1 MKMLKYKYIAPVI
14 LTGLLLTGTS
24 CLGDLDTIP
33 LDKEEL
39 VSDVVFGSDIA
50 AYEQSLAKVYAGF
63 IIGGNSGGDSDQDVV
78 GIDGGSMAS
87 FLRCTWN
94 MQELASDEAHCC
106 WNDPGIPDFNEL
118 SWSASSPW
126 IKGSYFRLFYQIN
139 VANAFLRET
148 TDSKLSDRGC
158 SPETISK
165 IKTLR
170 AEARFLRA
178 LAYTYA
184 LDFYHNV
191 PFITEESTIGSALP
205 QQIMAKD
212 LFAYIEKE
220 LTECEADMLPAKVG
234 FDASYGHAN
243 KAACWGLLS
252 RLYLNAEVY
261 TGEKKYTECIA
272 ASQKVIQAGYTLDPV
287 YSNLFKADNHN
298 SPEMIYGLRYEGDQT
313 MTWGG
318 MTFLLCAMEP
328 TTYAETINA
337 KDAWQGVR
345 ARSSLLKTFEKE
357 KEYANDSRIDLIHTE
372 LTDNIEI
379 VDRTAYT
386 NNGIPVV
393 KFSNVNKDGSLPPSK
408 EAWTDFPLFR
418 LSEIYLNYAEA
429 VLRGGTGGDQATALG
444 YVNALRQ
451 RAYKDAS
458 KAPIASNELTLDFLL
473 DEKGREFY
481 YEAHRRT
488 DLIRHGKYT
497 SAEYV
502 WPWKGGV
509 ANGIAVK
516 DIYKVF
522 PIPSDDIASNRNLK
536 QNEGY

>member
-1 MKMLKYKYIAPVI
+1 
-14 LTGLLLTGTS
+14 
-24 CLGDLDTIP
+24 
-33 LDKEEL
+33 
-39 VSDVVFGSDIA
+39 
-50 AYEQSLAKVYAGF
+50 LAKVYAGF

-148 TDSKLSDRGC
+148 TDSKLGDRGC
-158 SPETISK
+158 SAETVAK

-184 LDFYHNV
+184 LDFYRNV
-191 PFITEESTIGSALP
+191 PFITEESTIGSSLP

-212 LFAYIEKE
+212 LFDYIEKE

-234 FDASYGHAN
+234 FDANYGHAN
-243 KAACWGLLS
+243 KAACWALLS
-252 RLYLNAEVY
+252 RLYLNGEIY

-272 ASQKVIQAGYTLDPV
+272 ASNKVIQAGYTLDPV
-287 YSNLFKADNHN
+287 YGDLFKADNHL

-328 TTYAETINA
+328 TVFAEVINA

-357 KEYANDSRIDLIHTE
+357 KEYANDSRLDFIHTE

-379 VDRTAYT
+379 VDRTAYA
-386 NNGIPVV
+386 NNGVPVV
-393 KFSNVNKDGSLPPSK
+393 KFYNVNKDGSLPPSK

-418 LSEIYLNYAEA
+418 LGEVYLNYAEA
-429 VLRGGTGGDQATALG
+429 VLRGGAGGDQTTALG

-451 RAYKDAS
+451 RAYQDAA
-458 KAPIASNELTLDFLL
+458 KASITSNELTIDFLL

-488 DLIRHGKYT
+488 DLVRHGKYT

-509 ANGIAVK
+509 ANGVAVK
-516 DIYKVF
+516 DTYKVF
-522 PIPSDDIASNRNLK
+522 PIPSDDIASNSNLK